1 MTAVL
6 HTEAMRKRNTTL
18 PSRAFRI
25 TCTTSLSRAK
35 RNLESG
41 KLSARKTL
49 ELRQLAYATARETYD
64 IAMAYLEDS
73 AASQEELYA
82 ETQEKWDEFSSH
94 IDGTAVRAQYNG
106 VITSVNLAEGDSL
119 STNDTL
125 VTLYDTDSVEMTVT
139 VDEDDMTDIAV
150 QTAANITFTAYPDT
164 IFKADVTEISDASTD
179 SSGNVTYEVTVTL
192 NGDVSGLF
200 QGMTGDVTLITRQTE
215 KVLYVS
221 NRAVFR
227 EGTASYVKMKKT
239 DGSIVKQKVTTGFS
253 DGEYV
258 EIIEGLSEGD
268 TVLIESKVSVS

>member
-1 MTAVL
+1 M
-6 HTEAMRKRNTTL
+6 
-18 PSRAFRI
+18 
-25 TCTTSLSRAK
+25 
-35 RNLESG
+35 
-41 KLSARKTL
+41 
-49 ELRQLAYATARETYD
+49 
-64 IAMAYLEDS
+64 
-73 AASQEELYA
+73 
-82 ETQEKWDEFSSH
+82 
-94 IDGTAVRAQYNG
+94 
-106 VITSVNLAEGDSL
+106 
-119 STNDTL
+119 
-125 VTLYDTDSVEMTVT
+125 TLYDTDSVEMTVT